1 MDIHHY
7 DLKCARITGKTGSK
21 VISEGETWRWQRY
34 NSNLNAM
41 LDNYSQSLFIHDN
54 FIKEL

>member
-21 VISEGETWRWQRY
+21 VISMSIVPVKGKHGDGKDIIAT
-34 NSNLNAM
+34 
-41 LDNYSQSLFIHDN
+41 
-54 FIKEL
+54 